1 MNEGTFPGFSAGRP
15 VELYLPEIIH
25 EETLQASGAF
35 DIRDI
40 PLIYDKFYIELVL
53 RGTVSAANDIV
64 YLYANGD
71 LTAANYSCQRAFF
84 AGTGT
89 FNSRADIPDMAR
101 ATAGTAPADAF
112 ARSVVEIINPQD
124 TIKTKTATTSGELLE
139 AAATFDRYLMSWNWE
154 NTAPITRIQI
164 RTDNHPTDL
173 FVKGS
178 MVRLI
183 GWRRFRLQP

>member
-1 MNEGTFPGFSAGRP
+1 MNEGIFPGFSAGRP

-25 EETLQASGAF
+25 EETLQANGAF

-40 PLIYDKFYIELVL
+40 PCIYDRFEIECRL
-53 RGTVSAANDIV
+53 RSSVSATIDVAFIFF
-64 YLYANGD
+64 NGD
-71 LTAANYSCQRAFF
+71 ITVANYAHERFGATDSGISGA
-84 AGTGT
+84 
-89 FNSRADIPDMAR
+89 RADTPQFAE
-101 ATAGTAPADAF
+101 ATGSTSPADSF
-112 ARSVVEIINPQD
+112 QSGVIHISGPKDN
-124 TIKTKTATTSGELLE
+124 KNKTALTYGGNRRTSTSGRIDGSLVE
-139 AAATFDRYLMSWNWE
+139 WE

>member
-1 MNEGTFPGFSAGRP
+1 MNEGIFPGFSAGRP

-40 PLIYDKFYIELVL
+40 PQVYAKFELEMQLRSSVAATLDVTRLFFNNDTVATNYGTEICIYQNATTNFSTQSFPSIGDVP
-53 RGTVSAANDIV
+53 AASSE
-64 YLYANGD
+64 ANSFGQIHCTI
-71 LTAANYSCQRAFF
+71 LN
-84 AGTGT
+84 
-89 FNSRADIPDMAR
+89 
-101 ATAGTAPADAF
+101 PADA
-112 ARSVVEIINPQD
+112 RL
-124 TIKTKTATTSGELLE
+124 KTYHSQSYTRESSSGTLLVTAFG
-139 AAATFDRYLMSWNWE
+139 NWE

-173 FVKGS
+173 FVTGS